1 MLCPNEQ
8 WSTIRVDI
16 ELSSPFPSGPAEVE
30 VRHQV
35 QPKGVLRCQAHMR
48 LASTMALGVLGALEG
63 SNLVFPMPM
72 MLVFAFI
79 RYVKPF

>member
-1 MLCPNEQ
+1 MLGPNQE
-8 WSTIRVDI
+8 WSAIRVDV

-30 VRHQV
+30 LRHQV
-35 QPKGVLRCQAHMR
+35 QPKGVLRRQAHMR
-48 LASTMALGVLGALEG
+48 LASTMASGVLGDLKG

-79 RYVKPF
+79 GYVKPL